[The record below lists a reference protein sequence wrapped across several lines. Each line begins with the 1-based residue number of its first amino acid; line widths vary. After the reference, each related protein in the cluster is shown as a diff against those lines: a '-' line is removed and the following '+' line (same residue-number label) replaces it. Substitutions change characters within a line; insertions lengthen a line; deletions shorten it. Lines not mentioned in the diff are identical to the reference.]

1 MDEDEAYDY
10 KFVKWMIKEKVNISS
25 FYYIGSNMFLK
36 SWFFLLLFLNGNIYF
51 TQKLAAI
58 PVTAFVG
65 EESTKD
71 FEKYIRLCFIKVN
84 TQSVN
89 KHSTSKIIQ

>member
-36 SWFFLLLFLNGNIYF
+36 CWVFLLFF
-51 TQKLAAI
+51 
-58 PVTAFVG
+58 
-65 EESTKD
+65 
-71 FEKYIRLCFIKVN
+71 
-84 TQSVN
+84 
-89 KHSTSKIIQ
+89 

>member
-1 MDEDEAYDY
+1 MLVF
-10 KFVKWMIKEKVNISS
+10 FVV
-25 FYYIGSNMFLK
+25 
-36 SWFFLLLFLNGNIYF
+36 FLNGNIYF

-89 KHSTSKIIQ
+89 KHSTSKIIQWRWILAEVQFLFFLRFS

>member
-36 SWFFLLLFLNGNIYF
+36 CWFFLLFF
-51 TQKLAAI
+51 
-58 PVTAFVG
+58 
-65 EESTKD
+65 
-71 FEKYIRLCFIKVN
+71 
-84 TQSVN
+84 
-89 KHSTSKIIQ
+89 

>member
-36 SWFFLLLFLNGNIYF
+36 CFFLNGNIYF

-84 TQSVN
+84 TKSVN

>member
-36 SWFFLLLFLNGNIYF
+36 CFFLKNVNIYF